1 MKKLVIVMATTMAL
15 SGVAFAGP
23 KDKVG
28 EALVN
33 PSALGGNASWN
44 NTTVAGKVKSNK
56 CKYQIG
62 AKANPV
68 GDLADGPVVCF
79 AEADVYNTS
88 LGVGL
93 FGNSVVLTGVASG
106 GKLSMK
112 ADLRAIGC
120 GVAGASTAI
129 NGTTIC
135 FGVDVPGDFDPA
147 TQCAGAGM
155 LWVPANL
162 LPGTTEIN
170 GGAALGVCQG
180 VNAGLGERIP
190 RPVAPVLAEQGT
202 HQPQL

>member
-1 MKKLVIVMATTMAL
+1 MKKIAVLAAFCVATASVAL
-15 SGVAFAGP
+15 AGP

-33 PSALGGNASWN
+33 PSALLGNASWDN
-44 NTTVAGKVKSNK
+44 APVAGTVKSNK
-56 CKYQIG
+56 CKYQIS

-68 GDLADGPVVCF
+68 GDLADGPVICF
-79 AEADVYNTS
+79 AEADVYNAS

-93 FGNSVVLTGVASG
+93 FGNSVVLAGTASG

-120 GVAGASTAI
+120 GVAGASTAV

-135 FGVDVPGDFDPA
+135 FGEDVSVFNPMA
-147 TQCAGAGM
+147 QCGGAGM

-180 VNAGLGERIP
+180 VAAGAGERIP
-190 RPVAPVLAEQGT
+190 RPAVPVLAEQGT